1 MIVSGTPTTK
11 DLKDS
16 FMTMMNQLGPKQLD
30 YLKQAGLQRATPE
43 APKAAEA
50 PKVNFQSVAEQ
61 N

>member
-11 DLKDS
+11 DLKTCFS
-16 FMTMMNQLGPKQLD
+16 SIMNQLGPKQLE
-30 YLKQAGLQRATPE
+30 YLRQAGVQGQRPE
-43 APKAAEA
+43 APKPAEA